1 MKKWQGSQ
9 PTLTRQQVAELK
21 LIQPAYVAARQTTV
35 RIRQLAQTW
44 GVDTWLLRRYLR
56 GEIPKR
62 YKDEGG

>member
-21 LIQPAYVAARQTTV
+21 LIRPAYLAARQTTE
-35 RIRQLAQTW
+35 RIRALARTW

-56 GEIPKR
+56 GEVPKR
-62 YKDEGG
+62 YRDET